1 MIKVEI
7 EVKLLYEADVLFL
20 QAGTDGAYLAL
31 EPIVKSTVVEHQ
43 LHIVHILLQFIVL
56 SIFQLGR
63 DGAEVHWFLDNV
75 IVIGDA
81 KGLNI
86 DWLAK
91 DVGLGVPLQGGQ
103 ETLGR
108 LLPLVENRSCLIDFW
123 NLKLVDGRQVLVVF
137 VVFKV
142 FGDGRVVELELLEL
156 CIGHGLV
163 MAVFL
168 VHGEEVALRNLPLV
182 GLGLLDFL
190 LTWLTCATDW
200 LLLGVERHSTILQEE
215 LKNLLLIVLLGPVRW
230 SQTLLVFHLHVNPFL
245 NEVFDDVVSLQLD
258 CIVDWALLLV
268 VDVVMG
274 GAGVDQELS
283 GVEVALPDAVED
295 ASLTVLVASI
305 DFAALRHEH
314 FADIRVTFSGGVE
327 EWTLLQIILPGG
339 VGTHVHENLA
349 HLE

>member
-7 EVKLLYEADVLFL
+7 EVKLFYEADVLFL

-86 DWLAK
+86 DWFTK

-108 LLPLVENRSCLIDFW
+108 LLPLVENWSCLIDFW

-137 VVFKV
+137 VVFK
-142 FGDGRVVELELLEL
+142 
-156 CIGHGLV
+156 
-163 MAVFL
+163 
-168 VHGEEVALRNLPLV
+168 
-182 GLGLLDFL
+182 
-190 LTWLTCATDW
+190 
-200 LLLGVERHSTILQEE
+200 IL
-215 LKNLLLIVLLGPVRW
+215 
-230 SQTLLVFHLHVNPFL
+230 
-245 NEVFDDVVSLQLD
+245 
-258 CIVDWALLLV
+258 
-268 VDVVMG
+268 
-274 GAGVDQELS
+274 
-283 GVEVALPDAVED
+283 
-295 ASLTVLVASI
+295 
-305 DFAALRHEH
+305 
-314 FADIRVTFSGGVE
+314 
-327 EWTLLQIILPGG
+327 
-339 VGTHVHENLA
+339 
-349 HLE
+349 